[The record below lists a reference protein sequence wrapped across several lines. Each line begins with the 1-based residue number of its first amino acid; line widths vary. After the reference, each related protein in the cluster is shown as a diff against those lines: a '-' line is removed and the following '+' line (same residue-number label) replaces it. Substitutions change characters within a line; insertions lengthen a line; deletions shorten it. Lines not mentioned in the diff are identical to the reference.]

1 MSVRTL
7 KSISTQKDL
16 GIVIPRFA
24 WMHSIFREP
33 DVAKRGICCLID
45 SKKKQISST
54 AVLILGF
61 LNCLRAVEGMTK
73 HWGSRLPGWIT
84 GVNVYRARP
93 HRMLLCALASLSL
106 LLSACSRSPKSAG
119 ELRVTIKSDPKTF
132 NPLMAEDDSS
142 DIVRYLTGGVLIRV
156 NRKTQE
162 NDPELAS
169 SWNIDENGRR
179 ITFHVRPGMKFSDG
193 SDFSADDVIAT
204 LKAAIDPSL
213 HSPKGDPLRS
223 GGKASFEAPDKNTV
237 VVEFEHPIA
246 GLERLFDE
254 IAISP
259 ARMAGK
265 ADSGTV
271 LGPYAVAE
279 QRPGEFVLLKRNPH
293 YWKKDSAGH
302 QLPYLEHVRL
312 YVLSNR
318 DTELI
323 RFRQGDIQLI
333 NNMTPDLYE
342 QLHGEDAS
350 AARDLGPSVES
361 EQMWFNEVPTA
372 PMPEFKKAWF
382 RSRSFRRAI
391 SMAIN
396 RDDLARVA
404 FRGHATPSIGM
415 LSPAN
420 KFWFDKNL
428 KPQVHDPA
436 GALELLKQDGFRKD
450 GDVLKDKS
458 GNPVAFSLITNAGN
472 KARERM
478 GSLIQ
483 QDLQQIG
490 ITLNFVPLDF
500 PSIAERITKTY
511 DYDTCML
518 GLTNVDL
525 DPDGQMNVWLSS
537 ADLHQWNPA
546 QKTPATPW
554 EAEIDKYLRAQEAT
568 LDRKQRKS
576 DFDKVQEIAADEEPM
591 IYLVD
596 KNALVAVSPKVQNAD
611 PVVLTPQTYWNIE
624 YLSLTQ

>member
-1 MSVRTL
+1 
-7 KSISTQKDL
+7 
-16 GIVIPRFA
+16 
-24 WMHSIFREP
+24 
-33 DVAKRGICCLID
+33 
-45 SKKKQISST
+45 
-54 AVLILGF
+54 
-61 LNCLRAVEGMTK
+61 
-73 HWGSRLPGWIT
+73 
-84 GVNVYRARP
+84 
-93 HRMLLCALASLSL
+93 
-106 LLSACSRSPKSAG
+106 
-119 ELRVTIKSDPKTF
+119 
-132 NPLMAEDDSS
+132 MAEDDSS
-142 DIVRYLTGGVLIRV
+142 DIVRYITGGVLIRV

-179 ITFHVRPGMKFSDG
+179 ITFHLRPGMKVSDG

-204 LKAAIDPSL
+204 LKSAIDPAL

-223 GGKASFEAPDKNTV
+223 GGKCNMTAPDKDTV
-237 VVEFEHPIA
+237 VLEFEHPIA

-265 ADSGTV
+265 ADSSVV
-271 LGPYAVAE
+271 LGPYAVSE
-279 QRPGEFVLLKRNPH
+279 QRAGEFVLLKRNPY

-302 QLPYLEHVRL
+302 QLPYVENVRL

-333 NNMTPDLYE
+333 DKMTPDLYE
-342 QLHGEDAS
+342 QLHSEDPV

-361 EQMWFNEVPTA
+361 EEMWFNEVSTA
-372 PMPEFKKAWF
+372 PLPAFKRAWF
-382 RSRSFRRAI
+382 RSQNFRRAI

-420 KFWFDKNL
+420 KFWFDTHL
-428 KPQVHDPA
+428 KPPAHDPA
-436 GALELLKQDGFRKD
+436 GALELLKQDGFHKD

-511 DYDTCML
+511 DYDACML

-546 QKTPATPW
+546 QKTPATTW
-554 EAEIDKYLRAQEAT
+554 EAEIDKYMRAQEAT
-568 LDRKQRKS
+568 LDRNQRKT
-576 DFDKVQEIAADEEPM
+576 DFDKVQEIAADQQPM
-591 IYLVD
+591 LYLVD
-596 KNALVAVSPKVQNAD
+596 KNALVAVSPKVKNAD

-624 YLSLTQ
+624 YLSLSQ